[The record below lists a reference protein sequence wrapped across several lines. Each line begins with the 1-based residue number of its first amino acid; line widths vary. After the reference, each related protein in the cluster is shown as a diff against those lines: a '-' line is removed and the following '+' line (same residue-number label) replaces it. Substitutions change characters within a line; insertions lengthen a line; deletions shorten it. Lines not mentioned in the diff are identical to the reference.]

1 MAQQITNDIEID
13 MFEIEKRARA
23 LRAESTRDMV
33 KAIGAFVSR
42 LVHIGSSKPAATNA

>member
-1 MAQQITNDIEID
+1 MALVINNNTKID

-23 LRAESTRDMV
+23 LRAQATRDMV

-42 LVHIGSSKPAATNA
+42 LVHSGAAKPVATSA